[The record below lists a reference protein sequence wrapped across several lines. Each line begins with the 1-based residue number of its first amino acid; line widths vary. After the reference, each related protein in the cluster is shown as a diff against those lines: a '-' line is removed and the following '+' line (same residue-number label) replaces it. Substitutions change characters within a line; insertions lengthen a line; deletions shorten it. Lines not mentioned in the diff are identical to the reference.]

1 MSQQGEK
8 PAAHEDDWWR
18 RLYDEATPD
27 TGPSSAP
34 DSLDDRFD
42 SASDAVGGAG
52 GAPAGDGDSAPGEG
66 AVQGEGSPP
75 PGRGPVPEA
84 GSVPDR
90 GSVPGENSVPDGDG
104 ESGRRPGRDR
114 GEGPGRGRGPERGPG
129 RGEPLG
135 DGTGSSPGPSAEQGV
150 VPGPEPV
157 RDPGPLD
164 HPVRGVHVPEPRL
177 PAAAVPESR
186 TPVMPE
192 PESRTPSV
200 TPEPEP
206 PAPVTPAPEPPVP
219 ADEVE
224 RVVPGDPPSGRDP
237 RSSVQGEA
245 PGRSAADQARPAA
258 TAPEPPPEPGTGYG
272 VSPSAPAAWSGSAL
286 PPEPGPPEASRA
298 SWAAETAASDRGAS
312 ERGTGFGAASSGAP
326 VLPAAGSA
334 WDPTPE
340 PSGPPPPRPTPKAAS
355 RADGPLPPPAPAQP
369 ARPLRPEAPSA
380 PEVASAPEAASVPEP
395 PPPPPVPDPRTTSRK
410 AGTASSPRT
419 RPQIIAVRP
428 PWEAPGVQEPAPLT
442 FAVPLAPQPSTE
454 MSAPPSEASSV
465 PLSDADR
472 HAPRPLV
479 EHLGDRPPTY
489 EPEPVTLPA
498 SGVDDLDGLV
508 PDTVLDG
515 ARYGTWTLR
524 AASVRGDSARFRGEP
539 RRDALLTARFG
550 TGDGA
555 LVLVAV
561 ACGARATEHAHLAAA
576 DACRWI
582 GGAVARSHTRLAD
595 DIRAGRRGDLK
606 SGLHRLTDRTYGKL
620 RARAAELGLEPS
632 AYTAGLRCLLLS
644 ADPACRTRVFFGVGP
659 GGLFRLR
666 DGAWQDLEPFVPAPA
681 DPSRPEEGPGGDR
694 LTMDLQITTAPP
706 PYAGGPAAPPPT
718 EPFRFRASVARPGDT
733 LLLCG
738 NGLAEPVRGAPDL
751 AEELARRWTAGDPPG
766 LPAYLADVQLRVK
779 GYADDRTAAA
789 VWEA

>member
-66 AVQGEGSPP
+66 AVQGSPP
-75 PGRGPVPEA
+75 PGRGPAAEA

-90 GSVPGENSVPDGDG
+90 DSAPGENSVPDGDG

-114 GEGPGRGRGPERGPG
+114 GEGPGRGRGPG

-150 VPGPEPV
+150 VPGPETV
-157 RDPGPLD
+157 RDSGPLD

-177 PAAAVPESR
+177 PAAAAPGSR
-186 TPVMPE
+186 TSVTPEPVTPE

-206 PAPVTPAPEPPVP
+206 PAPVMPAPGSP
-219 ADEVE
+219 
-224 RVVPGDPPSGRDP
+224 
-237 RSSVQGEA
+237 
-245 PGRSAADQARPAA
+245 
-258 TAPEPPPEPGTGYG
+258 APEPPPEPGTGYG
-272 VSPSAPAAWSGSAL
+272 ASPSAPAAWSGSAP

-298 SWAAETAASDRGAS
+298 SWAAETAASERGES

-355 RADGPLPPPAPAQP
+355 RGDGPLPPPAPAQP
-369 ARPLRPEAPSA
+369 ARPHRPEAPSA
-380 PEVASAPEAASVPEP
+380 PEVASVPEP

-410 AGTASSPRT
+410 AETASSPRT

-428 PWEAPGVQEPAPLT
+428 PWEAPGVQEPEPLT

-472 HAPRPLV
+472 HAPRPLL

-498 SGVDDLDGLV
+498 SGADDLDGLV